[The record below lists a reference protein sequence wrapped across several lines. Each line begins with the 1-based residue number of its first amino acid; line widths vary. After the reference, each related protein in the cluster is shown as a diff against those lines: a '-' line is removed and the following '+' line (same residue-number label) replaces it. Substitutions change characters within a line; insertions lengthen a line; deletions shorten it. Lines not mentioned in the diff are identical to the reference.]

1 MKIIDN
7 KIGGEIPMGP
17 YDSCRLIH
25 LNLKSF
31 IEEPFTEKAHL
42 NEELL
47 YETAYEAMR
56 LADDLV
62 ELEIE
67 AVSRII
73 NVVKDED
80 NKLEYELWNKINNTA
95 IQGRRAGL
103 GFTAMGDAIAMLGLK
118 YDSEDGLKMVNQIMK
133 IIFLGELDS
142 EIDMAIER
150 GTFPAYDGYREWHLR
165 ENNEAKE
172 GGNDW
177 YEFIRTNFPER
188 ANRMSV
194 YGRRNLSFNTVA
206 PTGTVSLMARCSSGI
221 EPIFMPFYQRKRKC
235 MSPGDRVDYTD
246 IKGEK
251 YTLFVVVH
259 PGLMQ
264 WASMKYGKT
273 EEELNKEWTIKEWE
287 DAFKESPY
295 YGSTA
300 PEIDWRQRVKLQ
312 GIIQKYITHSIS
324 SCLIGDESHLIHT
337 SNGLKYIEDIGN
349 HIQGFSSIKDKNIT
363 TINHEGKCVNID
375 EFYTNGEK
383 ETIKIELKNGTTLQG
398 TPNHKLLILG
408 DNYAPKWVELFNL
421 REGDYIIGRKGLEC
435 FGNSQKTISTIMG
448 SSFVHNRIGA
458 KTINIPK
465 RVSRNLA
472 RLIGYIISD
481 GFLNSNGIG
490 LSQMKNNVIEDFIN
504 IVKSEFGIDCK
515 LEKDNR
521 SDNLYIVHANS
532 RILRDFF
539 TYLGMDKKCYNKD
552 VPKIIYEGAGR
563 QQTAEF
569 IKGLTLDGYVDT
581 DKICIMT
588 SVNKRLLLHI
598 QVLLNQFGIESNIIQ
613 CKKECNRLFPN
624 SNKSYHTRNS
634 WMIYCTG
641 ENAKL
646 YNQYIGFAEE
656 RKQLEFKSKFKG
668 TSEELSGDIPDLGLR
683 NSLRAFRMTFS
694 SNKANKFI
702 RDFSSE
708 YKNGMSISRDNLLF
722 LSDLGIDIIPEI
734 LLDNTYMF
742 IQVSKKEYDSIPK
755 ETFDLHIKEGHSY
768 IVNGIISHNTVN
780 LDNKTT
786 EEEIANIYIEAW
798 KEGLKGITIY
808 RDGCREGVLTGI
820 SNENNKMD
828 SIPSTLAPKRPK
840 ELEADYYQ
848 VKVKGEQFI
857 VVVGLM
863 DGKPYEIFAFRPTEM
878 MINFPNHKGKIIK
891 VKKAKYSFESDK
903 LYIPDL
909 KVLTTDIEERA
920 ATLYSSMLLRHGVD
934 IEFIIKTAKKV
945 NDNIVSF
952 SSAMCRILSKYVK
965 SSEVKGEVCPECG
978 GKLVRDGGCIH
989 CQDCGWS
996 RCS

>member
-1 MKIIDN
+1 M
-7 KIGGEIPMGP
+7 
-17 YDSCRLIH
+17 
-25 LNLKSF
+25 NLKSF

-56 LADDLV
+56 LGDDLV

-67 AVSRII
+67 AVNRII
-73 NVVKDED
+73 DVVKDED

-95 IQGRRAGL
+95 TKGRRAGV
-103 GFTAMGDAIAMLGLK
+103 GITALADAIAMLGLK
-118 YDSEDGLKMVNQIMK
+118 YDSPEGLKMVDHIMK
-133 IIFLGELDS
+133 IIFSGEIDS
-142 EIDMAIER
+142 DIDMAIER
-150 GTFPAYDGYREWHLR
+150 GTFPAYDGYREWHIR

-172 GGNDW
+172 GSNDW
-177 YEFIRTNFPER
+177 YEFLREEFPEK

-194 YGRRNLSFNTVA
+194 YGRRNISATTIA
-206 PTGTVSLMARCSSGI
+206 PTGTVSLMARCSSGL
-221 EPIFMPFYQRKRKC
+221 EPIFMPYYQRKRKC

-264 WASMKYGKT
+264 WAAMKYGKT
-273 EEELNKEWTIKEWE
+273 EKELQDSWTIKEWE
-287 DAFKESPY
+287 QAFKESPY

-300 PEIDWRQRVKLQ
+300 PEINWHQRVKLQ

-337 SNGLKYIEDIGN
+337 SEGLKYIENLGD
-349 HIQGFSSIKDKNIT
+349 HVQGFSPIKEKEIT

-383 ETIKIELKNGTTLQG
+383 ETIKIELKNGTIIQG
-398 TPNHKLLILG
+398 TPNHKLLVLG
-408 DNYAPKWVELFNL
+408 NNYIPKWVELFDL
-421 REGDYIIGRKGLEC
+421 KEGDYIIGRKGLEC
-435 FGNSQKTISTIMG
+435 FGNSQKTIATIMG
-448 SSFVHNRIGA
+448 SSFSHNRVGG
-458 KTINIPK
+458 KSINIPK
-465 RVSRNLA
+465 RVSKNLA
-472 RLIGYIISD
+472 RLLGYIISD
-481 GFLNSNGIG
+481 GFLNTNGIG
-490 LSQMKNNVIEDFIN
+490 LSQTKNNVINDFIN
-504 IVKSEFGIDCK
+504 IVKSEFGVDCK
-515 LEKDNR
+515 VEKDKR
-521 SDNLYIVHANS
+521 SDNLYIIHANS

-539 TYLGMDKKCYNKD
+539 AYLGMDKKCYDKD
-552 VPKIIYEGAGR
+552 IPKIIYEGAGR

-569 IKGLTLDGYVDT
+569 IKGLTLDGYVSN

-598 QVLLNQFGIESNIIQ
+598 QTLLNQFGIESNIIQ
-613 CKKECNRLFPN
+613 CNKECDRLFP
-624 SNKSYHTRNS
+624 SNKVYHTKDA

-646 YNQYIGFAEE
+646 YNQFIGFAEE
-656 RKQLEFKSKFKG
+656 RKQLEFKIKFKG
-668 TSEELSGDIPDLGLR
+668 ISEELSGDIPDLGLR
-683 NSLRAFRMTFS
+683 NSLKKFRMTFS

-702 RDFSSE
+702 RDFSSD
-708 YKNGMSISRDNLLF
+708 YKDGMSISRDNLLF
-722 LSDLGIDIIPEI
+722 LSDLGIDVIPEI
-734 LLDNTYMF
+734 LLDDTYMF
-742 IQVSKKEYDSIPK
+742 VQVSKKEYSSIPK
-755 ETFDLHIKEGHSY
+755 ETFDLHIKDGHSY

-786 EEEIANIYIEAW
+786 EEEIADIYIEAW

-808 RDGCREGVLTGI
+808 RDGCREGVLTSLEKNDRPKTI
-820 SNENNKMD
+820 ENNR
-828 SIPSTLAPKRPK
+828 PPKRPK

-857 VVVGLM
+857 VVVGLL
-863 DGKPYEIFAFRPTEM
+863 DAKPYEVFVFRPTEVIM
-878 MINFPNHKGKIIK
+878 NFPNHRGKIIK
-891 VKKAKYSFESDK
+891 IRRGLYSFESDK
-903 LYIPDL
+903 ITIPDL
-909 KVLTTDIEERA
+909 KVLTTDIEEKA
-920 ATLYSSMLLRHGVD
+920 STIYTSMLLRHGVD
-934 IEFIIKTAKKV
+934 IEYIIKTAKKV
-945 NDNIVSF
+945 NDNIAGF
-952 SSAMCRILSKYVK
+952 SSAMCRILAKYVG
-965 SSEVKGEVCPECG
+965 SGEVKGETCPECG
-978 GKLVRDGGCIH
+978 GKLIRDGGCIH